1 MKSKTRSG
9 SKQRNFDVKVFNKKV
24 FLLFGRI
31 CNPATL
37 VLSHYK
43 CLYSDAGGLQIRQ
56 NRGVKENTNYHQW
69 ATNYHE

>member
-24 FLLFGRI
+24 FLLFGWI

-56 NRGVKENTNYHQW
+56 NRETTETTDNYM
-69 ATNYHE
+69 TIT